1 MLASLHPAKAMRVAI
16 VVPTLNEESTIAR
29 TLPAAQAALAA
40 LAAREPRAAGSEL
53 VVADGGSRDR
63 TVAVAGALGARV
75 VACPAGRGGQ
85 LNRGAA
91 ATTAEILLFLHADTT
106 LPEGAL
112 AAIRAALGGTDSG
125 GADGGGADGP
135 PATTARTAATT
146 ARPAI
151 GGAFLVRFDESRPL
165 LRLGAWLINQRT
177 RATRLPLGDQ
187 AHFVTRAA
195 FEQLGGYR
203 DWPILEDLDF
213 AWRLRRHGRT
223 VILRQRVTT
232 GARRFVELGVA
243 RTVAT
248 NWLIWLLFV
257 AGVSP
262 RRLARFYSQVR

>member
-1 MLASLHPAKAMRVAI
+1 M
-16 VVPTLNEESTIAR
+16 
-29 TLPAAQAALAA
+29 
-40 LAAREPRAAGSEL
+40 
-53 VVADGGSRDR
+53 
-63 TVAVAGALGARV
+63 
-75 VACPAGRGGQ
+75 
-85 LNRGAA
+85 
-91 ATTAEILLFLHADTT
+91 
-106 LPEGAL
+106 
-112 AAIRAALGGTDSG
+112 
-125 GADGGGADGP
+125 
-135 PATTARTAATT
+135 
-146 ARPAI
+146 
-151 GGAFLVRFDESRPL
+151 GGAFRVRFDVDRPL
-165 LRLGAWLINQRT
+165 LRLGAKLINLRT
-177 RATRLPLGDQ
+177 RLTGLPLGDQ

-223 VILRQRVTT
+223 VILRQRVIT

>member
-1 MLASLHPAKAMRVAI
+1 MRVAI

-40 LAAREPRAAGSEL
+40 LAAQQPLAAASEL
-53 VVADGGSRDR
+53 VVSDGGSRDR
-63 TVAVAGALGARV
+63 TVAVARALGARV
-75 VACPAGRGGQ
+75 VLGPAGRGGQ

-106 LPEGAL
+106 LPSGAL
-112 AAIRAALGGTDSG
+112 AAIRAAIGGDDCGGGGGDG
-125 GADGGGADGP
+125 GA
-135 PATTARTAATT
+135 ARTAPRAD
-146 ARPAI
+146 PVM
-151 GGAFLVRFDESRPL
+151 GGAFLVRFDEGGPL
-165 LRLGAWLINQRT
+165 LRLGAWLINLRT

-187 AHFVTRAA
+187 AHFVTRTA

-262 RRLARFYSQVR
+262 RRLARFYGQVR